1 VASRERESTH
11 ELAAGYALGALD
23 DDDRRAFDEHLASC
37 ESCREELV
45 SLEDAA
51 AALAFAEEGPEPPT
65 ALRERLLA
73 AVHEEAEKVVPITRR
88 RWRVPS
94 AVALAAA
101 ACLAL
106 GLGLWATLGPGGS
119 RAREPQK
126 LALSGAAGTL
136 EVSRTGHATLTVN
149 RLGSPPA
156 GKTYEAWVIRSGKA
170 KPAGLFRGRAGT
182 SIVEIG
188 PQVPRGSVVALTLE
202 RAGGVPQP
210 TTKPLAQS
218 GPVT

>member
-94 AVALAAA
+94 AAALAAA

-156 GKTYEAWVIRSGKA
+156 GKTYEAWVIRNGNPE
-170 KPAGLFRGRAGT
+170 PAGLFARGGRKVSFELRKT
-182 SIVEIG
+182 
-188 PQVPRGSVVALTLE
+188 VPKGSTVAVTLE
-202 RAGGVPQP
+202 RAGGVPKP
-210 TTKPLAQS
+210 TGKPLFS
-218 GPVT
+218 VTVTA